1 MRVISTSS
9 DILDNHGGEG
19 LRPDKSK
26 LYRADQTLVLFIKKA
41 A

>member
-1 MRVISTSS
+1 M
-9 DILDNHGGEG
+9 HGGEG

-26 LYRADQTLVLFIKKA
+26 LYRADHTLILFIKKA

>member
-19 LRPDKSK
+19 SNHDITKTQDDKVVVIF
-26 LYRADQTLVLFIKKA
+26 YA